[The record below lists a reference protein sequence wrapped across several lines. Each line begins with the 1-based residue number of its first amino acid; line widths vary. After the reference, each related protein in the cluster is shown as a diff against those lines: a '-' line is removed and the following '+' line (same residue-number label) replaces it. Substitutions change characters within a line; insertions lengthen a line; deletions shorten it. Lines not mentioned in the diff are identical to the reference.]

1 MKKNKRYV
9 RICAALL
16 CAVLCMTAFATV
28 AYADGGDYY
37 DDELPPETWQEEPQ
51 PEEMPQTPIWLLVAL
66 LAVSAGVL
74 TTVSIRGRKRITRNF
89 SESVD

>member
-1 MKKNKRYV
+1 MTKN
-9 RICAALL
+9 I
-16 CAVLCMTAFATV
+16 
-28 AYADGGDYY
+28 GGDNDREYA
-37 DDELPPETWQEEPQ
+37 EIIVSQVESKEEEPQ